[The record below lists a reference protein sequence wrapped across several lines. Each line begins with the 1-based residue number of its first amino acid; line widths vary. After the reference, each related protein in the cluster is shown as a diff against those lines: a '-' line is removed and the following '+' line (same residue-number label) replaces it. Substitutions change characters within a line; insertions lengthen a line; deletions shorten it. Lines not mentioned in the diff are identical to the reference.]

1 MGLSAYKEIG
11 STLFLTHMSLFH
23 SPVYEML
30 RKYLVVLGYS
40 GKRHSCWTTF
50 CSSLIKLLC
59 EGTSSDDEQY
69 LLHLWSHHFN
79 SLFFLPPLSWMVC
92 IFDSISF
99 EATILGVVNISPPCL
114 LCTFQSGSFFFF
126 FFVCPFAY
134 VVCTSTSRSL
144 REGSESCILLFAA
157 EPQQKPFGECDVI
170 IKGSGCPFC
179 YCVSFEMQTL
189 QWIFLWAMN
198 V

>member
-1 MGLSAYKEIG
+1 MAPLLSNLGCFLYKN
-11 STLFLTHMSLFH
+11 
-23 SPVYEML
+23 V
-30 RKYLVVLGYS
+30 
-40 GKRHSCWTTF
+40 
-50 CSSLIKLLC
+50 LC
-59 EGTSSDDEQY
+59 EGTSSDDEQF
-69 LLHLWSHHFN
+69 LLCLWSRQFN

-99 EATILGVVNISPPCL
+99 EATILGVNIWPPCL
-114 LCTFQSGSFFFF
+114 LCTFWSGSSFSFF
-126 FFVCPFAY
+126 
-134 VVCTSTSRSL
+134 
-144 REGSESCILLFAA
+144 CILCVHLVRLDLNVGFGSLFSNLGFAA

-170 IKGSGCPFC
+170 IKGSGCPLC